1 MSKGAP
7 PGAGRYW
14 AAPLVFALVQAPSA
28 GIRFARMNPV
38 ASRISFALT
47 VSVVAALACS
57 ASAWAGYA
65 LTTAT
70 GEITR
75 ADASPD
81 WAHGSI
87 AGSVSGLPPTTH
99 HISYAR
105 AYVVSNGAVC
115 YPNSLPDPNSE
126 ATKLVWESPR
136 GNQNPSFDIPD
147 VPLNVGVSAR
157 ICLYG
162 VYDYIF
168 VIGGSSERRLL
179 ASRFFTVPPPPP
191 PASPPAQEKKSEVTL
206 SRGTAL
212 SKAKSALKKRFGK
225 AYKHGKRKRLRCSK
239 QSPARYLCTFSFR
252 YRKKRQDGTVAV
264 AIEPNGSVTT
274 KIKRG

>member
-1 MSKGAP
+1 
-7 PGAGRYW
+7 
-14 AAPLVFALVQAPSA
+14 
-28 GIRFARMNPV
+28 
-38 ASRISFALT
+38 
-47 VSVVAALACS
+47 
-57 ASAWAGYA
+57 
-65 LTTAT
+65 
-70 GEITR
+70 
-75 ADASPD
+75 
-81 WAHGSI
+81 
-87 AGSVSGLPPTTH
+87 VSGLPPTTH

-126 ATKLVWESPR
+126 ATKLVWESPI

-147 VPLNVGVSAR
+147 VPLNSGVSPR

-162 VYDYIF
+162 VYEYIF
-168 VIGGSSERRLL
+168 VIGGSSERRPL